1 MFLPTNRHLS
11 IISREKL
18 LFSNHFYCFS
28 AAGPDMTPTV
38 RNSRHII
45 YNSSIA
51 PWYGPA
57 AEKTISRFELLHPK
71 KIASGKTFSMPCTL
85 VVI

>member
-11 IISREKL
+11 IIFREKL

-28 AAGPDMTPTV
+28 AAWPDMAPTV

-51 PWYGPA
+51 PWYGAA